1 MDPFHVK
8 SEVYKLLG
16 DRNRLMILAL
26 LKEADLCVCEI
37 VGIMHMSQPNVSQHM
52 RKLKTG
58 GLVSETKKGQWVI
71 YSLQVEDKP
80 FVLFA
85 LNDLPN
91 LKNKIIELESKGL
104 RVSCS

>member
-1 MDPFHVK
+1 
-8 SEVYKLLG
+8 
-16 DRNRLMILAL
+16 MI
-26 LKEADLCVCEI
+26 
-37 VGIMHMSQPNVSQHM
+37 
-52 RKLKTG
+52 R
-58 GLVSETKKGQWVI
+58 SETKKGQWVI